1 MVFLDRMG
9 ILILFALLDAS
20 FERRCDIAACVVD
33 EAPRCRSEGRWKR
46 LLFDAIQF
54 IVVNVCG

>member
-1 MVFLDRMG
+1 MG